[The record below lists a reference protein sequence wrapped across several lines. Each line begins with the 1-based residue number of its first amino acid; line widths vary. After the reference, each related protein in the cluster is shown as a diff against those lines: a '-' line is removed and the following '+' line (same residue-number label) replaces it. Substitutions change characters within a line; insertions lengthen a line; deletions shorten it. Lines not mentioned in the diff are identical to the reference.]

1 MGTAMRKLHYILLVL
16 VCFVQQLSYAQD
28 LPLTNEAARYC
39 QEKNYDLA
47 QTKINAALESGEAR
61 HAYTWYVHGFIQKE
75 IYKER
80 ESTNRKSKHRE
91 LALESFLKCLDR
103 DKKAE
108 YSEMCKAGIKYLA
121 TTYFNDAQL
130 RTRDFDSHTANE
142 PEELFAL
149 FRKYMRTADPVFP
162 IKTFEKEFATNMAQ
176 RYFTLWQLNVDREE
190 YAEKSLS
197 QYAHALRLD
206 STDNDVYYNI
216 AVIYYNKAVFKYRKI
231 DANTDFIE
239 LLDIQQECANLIK
252 NQALVNMNKAYVID
266 PDRPDVIRGLL
277 YIHRALEHE
286 QDVEYFKAEIE
297 RLVNNGTLNEPF
309 KRE

>member
-1 MGTAMRKLHYILLVL
+1 MGIAMRKLQYILLVL
-16 VCFVQQLSYAQD
+16 VGFVPSMSFAQD

-61 HAYTWYVHGFIQKE
+61 YAYTWYVHGFILKE
-75 IYKER
+75 IYKDK
-80 ESTNRKSKHRE
+80 ESSNRKSKYRE
-91 LALESFLKCLDR
+91 LAIESFNKCMEL
-103 DKKAE
+103 DKKGE

-130 RTRDFDSHTANE
+130 RTRDFDSHTAHE
-142 PEELFAL
+142 AEELFAQ
-149 FRKYMRTADPVFP
+149 FRKHMRSVDPVFP
-162 IKTFEKEFATNMAQ
+162 LKGFEKEFATNMAQ

-197 QYAHALRLD
+197 HYAHALRLD

-239 LLDIQQECANLIK
+239 LIDIQQECANLIK
-252 NQALVNMNKAYVID
+252 NKALVNMNKAYVID

-277 YIHRALEHE
+277 FIHRALEHE
-286 QDVEYFKAEIE
+286 QDVEYFKSEIE
-297 RLVNNGTLNEPF
+297 RLVNNGTLKEPF
-309 KRE
+309 KQE